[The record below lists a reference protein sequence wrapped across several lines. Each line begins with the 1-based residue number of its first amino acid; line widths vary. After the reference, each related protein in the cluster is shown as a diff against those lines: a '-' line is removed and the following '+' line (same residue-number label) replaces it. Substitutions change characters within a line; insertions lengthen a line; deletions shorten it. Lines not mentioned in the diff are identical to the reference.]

1 VQHEVFV
8 KGAIEVDAG
17 DDSAEHYR
25 PPETKNP
32 RVVEMEQRLKDVLGD
47 LLEENEAL
55 EEEEDEHTE
64 EDLWNRPDDYKQSVM
79 VEFAEVIREVGGL
92 VDQLLET
99 EDARIGREH
108 VWQILAKRGFEGMMR
123 RIWKHIH
130 QKEVR
135 R

>member
-1 VQHEVFV
+1 
-8 KGAIEVDAG
+8 
-17 DDSAEHYR
+17 
-25 PPETKNP
+25 
-32 RVVEMEQRLKDVLGD
+32 MEQRLKDVLGD

-64 EDLWNRPDDYKQSVM
+64 EELWNRPDDYKQWVM
-79 VEFAEVIREVGGL
+79 VEFAEVIREVSGL

-99 EDARIGREH
+99 EDERIGREH